1 MASTLQGDDED
12 YLVRCVRLAL
22 EQQAHGVP
30 VDTAALCRERPHLQ
44 RALAEALGLAD
55 QLPVLQRDLQEVD
68 PLAGL
73 LLAGRYRLRACL
85 GRGAMGVV
93 YRADDQELRRQVAV
107 KILDARLFADPQAVQ
122 RFQREAE
129 ILAGLRHA
137 AVVAVHDRGRT
148 PEGIAFLVM
157 ELLEGVSLAALIDR
171 IARAEQEG
179 RDGRAQPDT
188 NAVFTACGIA
198 PAPAGLWRQAAQWGA
213 AIADALSAAHEAGVV
228 HRDIKPSNVFVR
240 RDGTVVLLDFG
251 IAARGDGARLTATT
265 TTLGTPWY
273 MAPEQVAAGGFEPT
287 TAQDIYGLGATV
299 WHLLAGRP
307 PYEGSAPAVM
317 AALPHRDPPPLRTVR
332 AELPRDLVAIVERAM
347 ERDPRRRYATA
358 ALLAADFRA
367 FLEHRPVSA
376 RPLSALQRRWRA
388 VRRAPAKALGGLAAI
403 LAVVLVAAV
412 LPLQQQQAARA
423 RTEQKAALLARL
435 PSLLAVE
442 GQPHERLVA
451 ELDPELRA
459 GEALCD
465 EILALDPDE
474 LPVRLFRA
482 ALQLDRGNH
491 AAAAADLQAMVAS
504 RPRGYL
510 AALAQRYAAAD
521 RNQRGTKAVDVQGL
535 PEPETPEECFVAGFH
550 ELRNRDVPG
559 FAERA
564 QALLQRAGADYLPA
578 VDLGLI
584 ATVARTDTIRSGRER
599 AQLFQKA
606 YDDALQLRGRY
617 GRPTAR
623 IQAMAGAALVGLKRY
638 ADAVP
643 VLQEALQLRPDRHGP
658 HQNLGVAFHRLGQL
672 DLAEQHLTAAHR
684 LRPFASNTKMT
695 WARVR
700 RDRGDFAGAY
710 EWAAKVSLDSAEDRW
725 QQPDLVA
732 SIAIA
737 EAFANRDQNP
747 GIAAAAALRAK
758 EALGAALSA
767 APAEEQVLLR
777 VRQGVAAA
785 LVQGGTGL
793 VDYLNLAQLQ
803 PEDPYTIANAA
814 SLLGDR
820 VLDPKEA
827 LMLGIYLR
835 RLALARVAGD
845 TQLRERLEAE
855 IKTAHARLK
864 Q

>member
-22 EQQAHGVP
+22 EQQANGEP
-30 VDTAALCRERPHLQ
+30 VDTTALCRERPHLQ
-44 RALAEALGLAD
+44 RALDEALGLAD

-287 TAQDIYGLGATV
+287 SAQDIYGLGATV

-332 AELPRDLVAIVERAM
+332 AELPRDLAAIVERAM
-347 ERDPRRRYATA
+347 ERDPRRRFATA

-403 LAVVLVAAV
+403 LAVVLLAAV
-412 LPLQQQQAARA
+412 LPLQQRQQPRSTRSSRRWCATGCSMPCGSTRPGAAMRGG
-423 RTEQKAALLARL
+423 RWRNRL
-435 PSLLAVE
+435 PASPPRQTAVTRPRRWRRRWPS
-442 GQPHERLVA
+442 GPPSCATRW
-451 ELDPELRA
+451 
-459 GEALCD
+459 
-465 EILALDPDE
+465 
-474 LPVRLFRA
+474 
-482 ALQLDRGNH
+482 GNCPSGI
-491 AAAAADLQAMVAS
+491 ADSSNCGCSKTRAS
-504 RPRGYL
+504 RRSLPPSATPATRRPGRRSGKHKRSCWSSCAS
-510 AALAQRYAAAD
+510 AASAR
-521 RNQRGTKAVDVQGL
+521 
-535 PEPETPEECFVAGFH
+535 
-550 ELRNRDVPG
+550 
-559 FAERA
+559 
-564 QALLQRAGADYLPA
+564 
-578 VDLGLI
+578 
-584 ATVARTDTIRSGRER
+584 RTD
-599 AQLFQKA
+599 A
-606 YDDALQLRGRY
+606 
-617 GRPTAR
+617 GRPRCRPAPGAWPIAR
-623 IQAMAGAALVGLKRY
+623 
-638 ADAVP
+638 
-643 VLQEALQLRPDRHGP
+643 RP
-658 HQNLGVAFHRLGQL
+658 
-672 DLAEQHLTAAHR
+672 
-684 LRPFASNTKMT
+684 
-695 WARVR
+695 
-700 RDRGDFAGAY
+700 
-710 EWAAKVSLDSAEDRW
+710 
-725 QQPDLVA
+725 
-732 SIAIA
+732 
-737 EAFANRDQNP
+737 
-747 GIAAAAALRAK
+747 
-758 EALGAALSA
+758 
-767 APAEEQVLLR
+767 
-777 VRQGVAAA
+777 
-785 LVQGGTGL
+785 
-793 VDYLNLAQLQ
+793 
-803 PEDPYTIANAA
+803 
-814 SLLGDR
+814 
-820 VLDPKEA
+820 
-827 LMLGIYLR
+827 
-835 RLALARVAGD
+835 
-845 TQLRERLEAE
+845 
-855 IKTAHARLK
+855 
-864 Q
+864 